1 MGTTNDLEEK
11 YRKIFENVQDVFY
24 QTDLDGL
31 ITEISPSV
39 SKYSTYVGEDLIGKP
54 IQNFYYNP
62 DERQK
67 VLKLIQEKGEIL
79 DYELLLRGKDGQ
91 KIWAS
96 LNAHFIFD
104 NEGQIKGIE
113 GSIRDITKRKNAE
126 DKLKLSHSLLQ
137 ATLDSTSDSLLVVDL
152 FGKVSSYNTKF
163 KELFEVPDSLLYIGE
178 DGALLE
184 YVIGKFKEPEKF
196 LQKIKYL
203 YANPEIESHD
213 RLELTD
219 GRILDRF
226 SFPQIMD
233 GVPVGRVWKFTD
245 ITERI
250 RHEQQ
255 LNLMAHTLKSIN
267 ECISITDTQNN
278 LLFVN
283 EAFLNTY
290 GYTNE
295 ELIGNNVSMIRSPH
309 NDPEVVDKILN
320 ITGTDGWHG
329 EILNRRKDGT
339 DFPISLSTSLVI
351 DENEKI
357 IGMVGIAVDITE
369 RKRAEQELKESEER
383 YRSFFEGSPDA
394 IFLAN
399 AETGIIVDANPAAA
413 NLLKMP
419 LEKIIGIHQS
429 KLHPQRD
436 EQEYITAF
444 QSSVSRI
451 QFNRTEKNKEM
462 LVVCSDGSETPVE
475 ILSSI
480 IRIKGEKII
489 QGVFRDITERKQ
501 VEKALQESR
510 NRYRLLI
517 QSMGEGIAV
526 ADPNE
531 NLIFVNPVA
540 EQIFGVEPGTLTGR
554 NLNEFIVPELFERI
568 VEESKKRANKEQ
580 STYETEIITPTGIRR
595 SLLVTATPQ
604 TDDEGRFTGTFG
616 IFRDI
621 TDRKKIEE
629 ELQAKEAHLNTLVQT
644 IPDLI
649 WLKDINGVYLTC
661 NKEFESFFGAPIP
674 EIIGKTDYDF
684 VDRQLADYFREN
696 DRRAIEAGKPTSNEE
711 WITYASDGRKAILE
725 TTKTPMYDSHGN
737 LIGVLGIGRD
747 ITKRK
752 KAEELL
758 IESEKKYRNLIE
770 RMPDGVYRSTPE
782 GKFLVVNDAM
792 VKMLGYESKEELM
805 DIDIPSQLY
814 FKSEDRESLVLDKDL
829 LQLDVYPLKKKDG
842 TAVWV
847 EDHGWYIKDETGK
860 ILFHE
865 GISRDVTERR
875 TAEIQLRK
883 YSEELQ
889 ELIATKDK
897 FFSII
902 AHDLKTPFNSILG
915 LSEILKDDAK
925 NLDIAT
931 IEQYSGIIHSTST
944 NTFRLLE
951 NLLDWARVQQS
962 RIKFSPEPIILKK
975 TVNEVIEL
983 MVEKANSKMIAI
995 INFVPNS
1002 LIISADKDMLK
1013 TTLRNLISNALKFTF
1028 TNGSIEVHAN
1038 EKPGEIEISVK
1049 DSGIGISKEDAA
1061 KLFKT
1066 VSNFTKR
1073 GTENEKGTGLGL
1085 MLCKEF
1091 VEKHGGKIWVESEEG
1106 KGSTFLF
1113 TLKQY

>member
-1 MGTTNDLEEK
+1 METTNDLEEK
-11 YRKIFENVQDVFY
+11 YRKIFKNVQDVFY
-24 QTDLDGL
+24 QTDLEGL

-39 SKYSTYVGEDLIGKP
+39 SKYSAYVGADLIGKP
-54 IQNFYYNP
+54 IQNFYYYP

-104 NEGQIKGIE
+104 NDGSVKGIE

-126 DKLKLSHSLLQ
+126 EKLKLSLSLLQ
-137 ATLDSTSDSLLVVDL
+137 ATLDSTSDSLLVIDL
-152 FGKVSSYNTKF
+152 YGKVSSYNTKF
-163 KELFEVPDSLLYIGE
+163 KELFQVPDSLFYIGE

-184 YVIGKFKEPEKF
+184 FVIGKFKEPEKF
-196 LQKIKYL
+196 LKKIKYL

-233 GVPVGRVWKFTD
+233 GAPVGRVWKFTD

-250 RHEQQ
+250 KHEQQ

-267 ECISITDTQNN
+267 ECISITDTQND

-290 GYTNE
+290 GYTKE
-295 ELIGNNVSMIRSPH
+295 ELIGHNVSMIRSPH

-320 ITGTDGWHG
+320 ITATEGWQG
-329 EILNRRKDGT
+329 EIMNRRKDGT
-339 DFPISLSTSLVI
+339 DFPISLSTSLVL
-351 DENEKI
+351 DENGKI
-357 IGMVGIAVDITE
+357 LGMVGVAVDITE
-369 RKRAEQELKESEER
+369 RKQA
-383 YRSFFEGSPDA
+383 
-394 IFLAN
+394 
-399 AETGIIVDANPAAA
+399 
-413 NLLKMP
+413 
-419 LEKIIGIHQS
+419 
-429 KLHPQRD
+429 
-436 EQEYITAF
+436 
-444 QSSVSRI
+444 
-451 QFNRTEKNKEM
+451 
-462 LVVCSDGSETPVE
+462 
-475 ILSSI
+475 
-480 IRIKGEKII
+480 
-489 QGVFRDITERKQ
+489 
-501 VEKALQESR
+501 EKALQESR
-510 NRYRLLI
+510 NKYKLLI
-517 QSMGEGIAV
+517 QSMGEGFGV
-526 ADPNE
+526 ADPDE
-531 NLIFVNPVA
+531 NLIFVNPAA

-554 NLNEFIVPELFERI
+554 NLREFIVPELFTHI
-568 VEESKKRANKEQ
+568 VEESKKRANNEQ
-580 STYETEIITPTGIRR
+580 STYETEIITPKGKRKSI
-595 SLLVTATPQ
+595 LVTATPQ

-621 TDRKKIEE
+621 TDRKIIEE
-629 ELQAKEAHLNTLVQT
+629 EL
-644 IPDLI
+644 
-649 WLKDINGVYLTC
+649 
-661 NKEFESFFGAPIP
+661 
-674 EIIGKTDYDF
+674 
-684 VDRQLADYFREN
+684 R
-696 DRRAIEAGKPTSNEE
+696 
-711 WITYASDGRKAILE
+711 
-725 TTKTPMYDSHGN
+725 
-737 LIGVLGIGRD
+737 
-747 ITKRK
+747 
-752 KAEELL
+752 
-758 IESEKKYRNLIE
+758 ESEKKYRNLIE

-792 VKMLGYESKEELM
+792 VKMLGYESKEELIA
-805 DIDIPSQLY
+805 IDIPSQLY
-814 FKSEDRESLVLDKDL
+814 FKPEDRESLVLDEDL
-829 LQLDVYPLKKKDG
+829 TQLDVYPLKKKDG

-847 EDHGWYIKDETGK
+847 EDHGWYIKDETGN
-860 ILFHE
+860 ILYHE

-889 ELIATKDK
+889 ELNATKDK

-915 LSEILKDDAK
+915 LSEILKDEAK

-962 RIKFSPEPIILKK
+962 RIKFTPEPIILKK
-975 TVNEVIEL
+975 TVNEVVEL
-983 MVEKANSKMIAI
+983 MIEKANSKMIAI

-1013 TTLRNLISNALKFTF
+1013 TTLRNLISNALKFTH
-1028 TNGSIEVHAN
+1028 TNGTIEIHAS
-1038 EKPGEIEISVK
+1038 EKPGEVEIKVK
-1049 DSGIGISKEDAA
+1049 DSGIGISKEDAG
-1061 KLFKT
+1061 KLFKA

-1091 VEKHGGKIWVESEEG
+1091 VEKHGGKIWIESEEG
-1106 KGSTFLF
+1106 KGSTFSF